1 MRCLNYI
8 WVIGK
13 LSHLSAIVGG
23 VMIIITDINFLMG
36 GIDIIIINMIVLLFS
51 LILVK
56 KTGDAWQSL
65 KDRGD

>member
-1 MRCLNYI
+1 
-8 WVIGK
+8 
-13 LSHLSAIVGG
+13 
-23 VMIIITDINFLMG
+23 MIIITDINFLMG